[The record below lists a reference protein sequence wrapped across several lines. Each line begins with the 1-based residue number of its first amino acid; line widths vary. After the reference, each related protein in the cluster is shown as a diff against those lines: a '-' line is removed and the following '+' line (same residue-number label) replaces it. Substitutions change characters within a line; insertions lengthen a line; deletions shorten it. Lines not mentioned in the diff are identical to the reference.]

1 MLFYISVNALEIRAV
16 QSLKG
21 IVWCVVDCTYKEREG
36 YVLLFLFSTQRG
48 YIRSKW
54 LNQPLYLK
62 TADSCG
68 IFSQGF
74 RYYFVNFSIFIYY
87 VSCGIWDRIKE
98 WHLTL
103 FVHGCRKRRLKD
115 QQNSHMRWTAIEF
128 ATSTVV
134 GEFSYHYVKVVKNTC
149 PQTSENA
156 FLPSKLFLHTYTYIT
171 LTLYPR
177 RGSRGIS
184 DIPPNHSH
192 STKITSLWGILQT
205 WQVVSPSPSGRSL
218 SQV

>member
-1 MLFYISVNALEIRAV
+1 
-16 QSLKG
+16 
-21 IVWCVVDCTYKEREG
+21 VWNIFTG
-36 YVLLFLFSTQRG
+36 FSLLFCKFF
-48 YIRSKW
+48 YF
-54 LNQPLYLK
+54 YLL
-62 TADSCG
+62 C
-68 IFSQGF
+68 FV
-74 RYYFVNFSIFIYY
+74 RYLRQNKRMAPHPFF
-87 VSCGIWDRIKE
+87 
-98 WHLTL
+98 
-103 FVHGCRKRRLKD
+103 HGCRKRRLND
-115 QQNSHMRWTAIEF
+115 QQNSNMRWTAIEF

-192 STKITSLWGILQT
+192 FAKITSLWGILQT